1 MAKTSKSKS
10 GGKRKWGR
18 NVTKCARYRL
28 AQVREKH
35 KVKRVLQS
43 SGIVAA
49 KKYAAANGV
58 LNYLE
63 KLAVR

>member
-1 MAKTSKSKS
+1 MAKISKIKS

-18 NVTKCARYRL
+18 NVTKCQRYKL
-28 AQVREKH
+28 DKTREKH

-58 LNYLE
+58 LNYLDSI
-63 KLAVR
+63 

>member
-1 MAKTSKSKS
+1 MAKISKSKS

-58 LNYLE
+58 LNYLDSI
-63 KLAVR
+63 